1 MAIAYSKESK
11 ILFIKLVEAILE
23 SLGINVATK
32 NKTQQNEGEEIL
44 KEFEYGSQLMAVN
57 FYPPCP
63 NPDLTLGM
71 PPHSDYGF
79 LTLLLQDEVEG
90 LQVKCNHD
98 WVTIQPIP
106 GAFVV
111 NVGDHLEVRHIF
123 RV

>member
-1 MAIAYSKESK
+1 MAVTYSKETK

-32 NKTQQNEGEEIL
+32 NKTQQNDEEIML
-44 KEFEYGSQLMAVN
+44 KEFEDGSQLMAVN

-90 LQVKCNHD
+90 LQVKSNDD

-106 GAFVV
+106 NAFVV
-111 NVGDHLEVRHIF
+111 NVGDHLEVRDIF